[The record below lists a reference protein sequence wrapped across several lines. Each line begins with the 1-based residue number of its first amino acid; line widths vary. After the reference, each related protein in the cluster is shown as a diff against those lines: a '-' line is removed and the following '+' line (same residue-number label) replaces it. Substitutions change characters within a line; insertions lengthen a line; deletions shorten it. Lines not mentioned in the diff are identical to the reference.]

1 MNFWKIV
8 LESLIDTAKLLPL
21 LLVVYFLI
29 EILEYKKVLDFEKSK
44 LLNGKA
50 SPVFGALC
58 GSVPQCGFSVI
69 SSELY
74 SKRKISISALIA
86 VLIATSDEAFPIMI
100 ADYKTI
106 PALLVLLVTK
116 ILIAI
121 IVGYVVM
128 FLYPK
133 LFSEKKPNHSD
144 IETKNSETHDHEHDS
159 ETSGSEPHAHIHACC
174 HHDIE
179 DQQKFHWQH
188 PLIHS
193 IKIFV
198 YIFVANILIGCL
210 VALIGEDKI
219 ATFLNTSSAF
229 QPLFA
234 LLVGLIPNC
243 AASVI
248 LTEMYIG
255 GFISFGSIVTGLC
268 VNAGIGIFVLF
279 KENKSIKENVF
290 ILCALVVASL
300 IFGYALHFIPLDFLR
315 L

>member
-1 MNFWKIV
+1 MNFWEIV
-8 LESLIDTAKLLPL
+8 LDSLIDTAKLLPL

-29 EILEYKKVLDFEKSK
+29 EFLEYKKVLDFEKSK
-44 LLNGKA
+44 LLSGKA

-74 SKRKISISALIA
+74 AKRKISIAALVA
-86 VLIATSDEAFPIMI
+86 VLIATSDEALPIMI

-106 PALLVLLVTK
+106 PALIVLLITK
-116 ILIAI
+116 IVIAI
-121 IVGYVVM
+121 IVGYIVM
-128 FLYPK
+128 ALYSK
-133 LFSEKKPNHSD
+133 LFKP
-144 IETKNSETHDHEHDS
+144 ETQAPAAESSSSTEEHEHV
-159 ETSGSEPHAHIHACC
+159 HACC

-179 DQQKFHWQH
+179 DQQKFHWKH

-198 YIFVANILIGCL
+198 YIFIANILIGCL
-210 VALIGEDKI
+210 VALVGEDKI
-219 ATFLNTSSAF
+219 ANFLQTSSAF
-229 QPLFA
+229 QPIFA
-234 LLVGLIPNC
+234 LIVGLIPNC

-279 KENKSIKENVF
+279 KENKNIKENAF
-290 ILCALVVASL
+290 IICTLIVSSLV
-300 IFGYALHFIPLDFLR
+300 FGYALHFIPLDFLR

>member
-29 EILEYKKVLDFEKSK
+29 ELLEYKKVLDFEKSK

-74 SKRKISISALIA
+74 AQRKISVAALVA
-86 VLIATSDEAFPIMI
+86 VLIATSDEALPIMI

-116 ILIAI
+116 LIIAI
-121 IVGYVVM
+121 IVGYIVM
-128 FLYPK
+128 ALYGK
-133 LFSEKKPNHSD
+133 LFKNTAPQKP
-144 IETKNSETHDHEHDS
+144 EEHEH
-159 ETSGSEPHAHIHACC
+159 EHIHACC

-179 DQQKFHWQH
+179 DQNKFHWQH

-193 IKIFV
+193 LKIFA

-210 VALIGEDKI
+210 VAWIGEEKI
-219 ATFLNTSSAF
+219 ADFLKTSSAF

-234 LLVGLIPNC
+234 LVVGLIPNC

-279 KENKSIKENVF
+279 KENKNIKENIF
-290 ILCALVVASL
+290 IICTLIVSSL

-315 L
+315 I